1 MLDTDPDFILRKYS
15 NFLIDS
21 EINKSSPPQF
31 SKLYIALAFFV
42 GMFIIFVVSK
52 TKISLIPLGLICGG
66 IMVTL
71 RVMTP

>member
-21 EINKSSPPQF
+21 EINKSSLPQF
-31 SKLYIALAFFV
+31 SKFYIVFTYFV
-42 GMFIIFVVSK
+42 GMFIIFVVSE
-52 TKISLIPLGLICGG
+52 TKISLIPLGLICIG